1 MTLLPELGALIPQ
14 RVTAAPL
21 CPSFASNER
30 LASLTARLLQLGL
43 LPWRRNGQR
52 NRGQSLRYKES
63 LRDLAIHF
71 LLQIQNYLLGV
82 T

>member
-21 CPSFASNER
+21 CPSFAS
-30 LASLTARLLQLGL
+30 LTARLLQLGL

-52 NRGQSLRYKES
+52 NGGQSLRYKGS